1 MEQRTVPAPPGLVH
15 PVATRS
21 LWFDAAEP
29 DEQVRRTLT
38 RERVG
43 AAALLLIAEEGVEA
57 LTMRTLGAR
66 LGVVPGVSLVMC
78 VARSSCNI

>member
-1 MEQRTVPAPPGLVH
+1 MPAPQGLVH
-15 PVATRS
+15 PAATRS

-38 RERVG
+38 RERVV
-43 AAALLLIAEEGVEA
+43 AEALLLIAEEGVEA

-66 LGVVPGVSLVMC
+66 LGGSP
-78 VARSSCNI
+78 ARSIATSAVRSSFRT